1 MLSPEQEAVAER
13 RSRFIGRQLLAFWPM
28 VDSIDDVD
36 RVSLLGYRVCIAYAL
51 WQLGSLLR
59 TLLVSD
65 DADTR
70 RAVYMVM
77 PVMLVFYF
85 LGANAVRR
93 SSVAAA
99 WMLALAAAIVP
110 LLTLLQ
116 RRTFHGLEIL
126 VLIVFLVVLR
136 GTTLTSRWLRLHGT
150 DSNTSPLRI
159 ADILPLQIR
168 TGLGQTMVDRW
179 PEKLWPRLRVLFWIA
194 GLLVIGTSLLGPVMD
209 LLQAYNS

>member
-1 MLSPEQEAVAER
+1 
-13 RSRFIGRQLLAFWPM
+13 M

>member
-1 MLSPEQEAVAER
+1 
-13 RSRFIGRQLLAFWPM
+13 M

-51 WQLGSLLR
+51 WQFASLMR